1 MGAWQARG
9 RRGARLMAG
18 AMCSKA
24 GPLEGRRAA
33 LLLVRAGA
41 ARVIRG
47 LCMADL
53 LRTST
58 LLHVRCGSFSGGS
71 LDTRLQL
78 SLGRAESRRL
88 RVREELGAQ
97 PKPVPAKRSMRECTH
112 TNRRCV
118 GPAHTWPVA
127 RRRDPMRLTA
137 QARRQACPATHGPA
151 SSTRRTGPCSRG
163 LWGGRLWGG
172 RRGRR
177 PFSTRKR
184 LPRPNSAA
192 SGD

>member
-1 MGAWQARG
+1 
-9 RRGARLMAG
+9 MAG

-24 GPLEGRRAA
+24 GPLEGRSAA

-41 ARVIRG
+41 ARVVRR

-58 LLHVRCGSFSGGS
+58 LLHVRCRSFAGGS
-71 LDTRLQL
+71 LDSRLQL

-151 SSTRRTGPCSRG
+151 SSTRRTAPCSHS
-163 LWGGRLWGG
+163 LGRPERNFGEG
-172 RRGRR
+172 SRGRR
-177 PFSTRKR
+177 QFQKAKGYLDP
-184 LPRPNSAA
+184 LSAE

>member
-9 RRGARLMAG
+9 RRGAWLIAG

-24 GPLEGRRAA
+24 GPLEGRSAA

-41 ARVIRG
+41 ARVVRR

-58 LLHVRCGSFSGGS
+58 LLHVRCGSFAGWS
-71 LDTRLQL
+71 LDSRLQF

-127 RRRDPMRLTA
+127 RRRGPMRLTA

-151 SSTRRTGPCSRG
+151 SSTRRTAPWHSERNFGEGSRG
-163 LWGGRLWGG
+163 RVC
-172 RRGRR
+172 
-177 PFSTRKR
+177 TTY
-184 LPRPNSAA
+184 
-192 SGD
+192 